1 MSKNTVIKD
10 IGAIIC
16 GVICLVRGIWYS
28 QDIFRNY
35 SSSLYCFPPPNADWY
50 NITHFILCLAG
61 IILTVW
67 RFFRKG
73 KGLPYK
79 EYEWIPLIISVVFF
93 SVLAIWALI
102 TPWDI

>member
-16 GVICLVRGIWYS
+16 GVICLVWGIYS
-28 QDIFRNY
+28 FYVVLVWWDYYYLPPAVLCFIGIF
-35 SSSLYCFPPPNADWY
+35 
-50 NITHFILCLAG
+50 
-61 IILTVW
+61 LTVW

-79 EYEWIPLIISVVFF
+79 EYEWIPLIISIVYFL
-93 SVLAIWALI
+93 VLTIASLSIMRQMAKAYMI
-102 TPWDI
+102 S

>member
-16 GVICLVRGIWYS
+16 GVICLVWGIYS
-28 QDIFRNY
+28 FYAVVVWWNY
-35 SSSLYCFPPPNADWY
+35 YYLPQTVLCFVS
-50 NITHFILCLAG
+50 IC
-61 IILTVW
+61 LTVW

-79 EYEWIPLIISVVFF
+79 EYEWIPLIISIVYFL
-93 SVLAIWALI
+93 VLTIASLSIMRQMAKAYMI
-102 TPWDI
+102 S